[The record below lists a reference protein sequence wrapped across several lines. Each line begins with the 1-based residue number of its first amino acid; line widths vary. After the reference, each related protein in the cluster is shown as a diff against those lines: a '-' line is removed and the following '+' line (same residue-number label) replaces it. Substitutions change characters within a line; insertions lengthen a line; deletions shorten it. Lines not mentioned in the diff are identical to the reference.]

1 MTDEGELIAGRYR
14 LVTRIGRGSMGV
26 VWQAHDERLDRV
38 VAVKQLLIDAGADDD
53 HAEEAVLRA
62 MREARVAARVRHP
75 HAIMVHD
82 VVAHQG
88 KPCLV
93 MEFLEAQSLTALV
106 ARHGPL
112 PPDLVARVG
121 AQMASALAMAHQ
133 EGIVHRDVTPA
144 NVLITSDGTAKLADF
159 GISRAVGEGTVTGSG
174 FIVGT
179 PAYLA
184 PEVAGGQLAD
194 FPSDVFS
201 LGATLYFALEGGPP
215 YGTDE
220 NPIALL
226 QRVAREEIV
235 PPLHHGPLAD
245 VLLRLLDREPGERP
259 TMLAVHHALSA
270 VAEGRP
276 VPSLATSRPA
286 TRLVSFGRAR
296 LGRRLAVAAVIGVIA
311 LCGTVLATAM
321 NSSGRPGGISH
332 NQAAPP
338 RSTSPASDTAESS
351 ATSETETESSSPDAV
366 QRSGC
371 QAQYRVTNAWPGG
384 YQVEVVV
391 RNDDPDSLNGWSVS
405 WALPDGH
412 SINNLWDGTLR
423 QRGSSVTVTNANYNA
438 VVKGH
443 GATSFGLVASVRGN
457 RAAKQV
463 VLSCQ
468 EI

>member
-14 LVTRIGRGSMGV
+14 LVSRVGRGSMGV
-26 VWQAHDERLDRV
+26 VWRAHDERLDRV
-38 VAVKQLLIDAGADDD
+38 VAVKQLLIAAGADEAD
-53 HAEEAVLRA
+53 AEEAVLRA

-75 HAIMVHD
+75 HAITVHD
-82 VVAHQG
+82 IVAHQG

-93 MEFLEAQSLTALV
+93 MEFLEAESLTALL
-106 ARHGPL
+106 ARLGPL
-112 PPDLVARVG
+112 RPDQVARVG

-144 NVLITSDGTAKLADF
+144 NVLITADGNAKLADF

-184 PEVAGGQLAD
+184 PEVAGGELAD

-245 VLLRLLDREPGERP
+245 VLLRLLDRDPEERP
-259 TMLAVHHALSA
+259 TMLAAHHALSA
-270 VAEGRP
+270 VAQGRP
-276 VPSLATSRPA
+276 VPSLAVPRQA
-286 TRLVSFGRAR
+286 TRLVPFRR
-296 LGRRLAVAAVIGVIA
+296 QRWGRRLAVAAMIGVLA

-321 NSSGRPGGISH
+321 NSTGTPRPPGTAAATQS
-332 NQAAPP
+332 AAPP
-338 RSTSPASDTAESS
+338 PPGTAPGTETGPSS
-351 ATSETETESSSPDAV
+351 ADEA
-366 QRSGC
+366 QGNGC
-371 QAQYRVTNAWPGG
+371 EAQYRVINSWQGG
-384 YQVEVVV
+384 YQVEVIVH
-391 RNDDPDSLNGWSVS
+391 NDDQDNLNGWSVTWS
-405 WALPDGH
+405 LPDGH
-412 SINNLWDGTLR
+412 SINNVWDGTLR
-423 QRGSSVTVTNANYNA
+423 QHGSSVTVTNANYNA

-443 GATSFGLVASVRGN
+443 GSTSFGLVASVHGN
-457 RAAKQV
+457 RPAKQV
-463 VLSCQ
+463 VLTCQ
-468 EI
+468 ET

>member
-14 LVTRIGRGSMGV
+14 LVSRVGRGSMGV
-26 VWQAHDERLDRV
+26 VWRAHDERLDRV
-38 VAVKQLLIDAGADDD
+38 VAVKQLLIDAGADEAD
-53 HAEEAVLRA
+53 AEEAVLRA

-82 VVAHQG
+82 IVAHQG

-93 MEFLEAQSLTALV
+93 MEFLEAESLTELLT
-106 ARHGPL
+106 RHGPL
-112 PPDLVARVG
+112 RPDQVARVG

-184 PEVAGGQLAD
+184 PEVANGELAD

-245 VLLRLLDREPGERP
+245 VLMRLLERDPGERP
-259 TMLAVHHALSA
+259 TMLAAHAALSA

-276 VPSLATSRPA
+276 VPSLAVPRQG
-286 TRLVSFGRAR
+286 TRLVSFRR
-296 LGRRLAVAAVIGVIA
+296 PRMGRRLAVAAMIGVLA
-311 LCGTVLATAM
+311 LCGTILANAM
-321 NSSGRPGGISH
+321 SGGTQQHPGSAAGA
-332 NQAAPP
+332 QQAPP
-338 RSTSPASDTAESS
+338 PESTAQTSTSA
-351 ATSETETESSSPDAV
+351 TETESTDPDAV
-366 QRSGC
+366 QGAGC
-371 QAQYRVTNAWPGG
+371 QAQYRVINSWQGG
-384 YQVEVVV
+384 YQVEVTV
-391 RNDDPDSLNGWSVS
+391 RNDAPANLNGWSVS
-405 WALPDGH
+405 WSLPDGH
-412 SINNLWDGTLR
+412 QINNLWDGTLR

-443 GATSFGLVASVRGN
+443 GSTSFGLVATVHGN
-457 RAAKQV
+457 RPAKQV
-463 VLSCQ
+463 VLTCQ
-468 EI
+468 EL